1 MPADQEPGRTRV
13 LVIGVGNP
21 LMSDDGVGQRLLE
34 ALAAR
39 ATPDD
44 QVEFLDAGT
53 LGFMLL
59 PRVEQCDALL
69 ALDAANVGGA
79 PGELRVFEGAD
90 FDDFVRQP
98 RCSVHE
104 LGLHDLIDAARLTG
118 ALPARR
124 ALVGVQPERLGWGMA
139 LSPPVEAALPAA
151 VDAAASLLE
160 RWLAADC
167 C

>member
-1 MPADQEPGRTRV
+1 VSPEAGPASTRV

-21 LMSDDGVGQRLLE
+21 LMSDDGVGQRLLA

-39 ATPDD
+39 SPLPDG
-44 QVEFLDAGT
+44 VEFLDAGT
-53 LGFMLL
+53 IGFMLL

-69 ALDAANVGGA
+69 ALDAANLDAA
-79 PGELRVFEGAD
+79 PGEVRVFEGEALD
-90 FDDFVRQP
+90 EFVRQP

-104 LGLHDLIDAARLTG
+104 LGLRDLLDAARLTG

-139 LSPPVEAALPAA
+139 LSPAVEAALPAA
-151 VDAAASLLE
+151 TEAAAAILG
-160 RWLAADC
+160 RWLADRR
-167 C
+167 

>member
-1 MPADQEPGRTRV
+1 MPASPAPATRV

-39 ATPDD
+39 VAPDEKI
-44 QVEFLDAGT
+44 QFLDAGT

-69 ALDAANVGGA
+69 ALDAAELGA
-79 PGELRVFEGAD
+79 EPGAVQVFEGEALD
-90 FDDFVRQP
+90 AFARAP

-104 LGLHDLIDAARLTG
+104 LGLRDLLDAARLTG
-118 ALPARR
+118 SLPQRR
-124 ALVGVQPERLGWGMA
+124 ALVGVQPGRLGWGMA
-139 LSPPVEAALPAA
+139 LSPAVEAALPAA
-151 VDAAASLLE
+151 SEAATQLLE
-160 RWLAADC
+160 RWLSAGPG
-167 C
+167 

>member
-1 MPADQEPGRTRV
+1 MAADPPPTGTRV

-21 LMSDDGVGQRLLE
+21 LMSDDGVGLRLLE

-39 ATPDD
+39 TTQPAP
-44 QVEFLDAGT
+44 VEFLDAGT

-69 ALDAANVGGA
+69 ALDAANLGGP
-79 PGELRVFEGAD
+79 PGAVRVFEGEA
-90 FDDFVRQP
+90 FDEFVRQP

-104 LGLHDLIDAARLTG
+104 LGLRDLLDAARLTG
-118 ALPARR
+118 ALPGRR
-124 ALVGVQPERLGWGMA
+124 ALVAVQPGRLGWGMV

-151 VDAAASLLE
+151 TAAAAGILE
-160 RWLAADC
+160 RWRAADGH
-167 C
+167 

>member
-1 MPADQEPGRTRV
+1 
-13 LVIGVGNP
+13 
-21 LMSDDGVGQRLLE
+21 MSDDGVGQRLLE

-124 ALVGVQPERLGWGMA
+124 ALVGIQPERLGWGMV
-139 LSPPVEAALPAA
+139 LSPAVEAALPAA
-151 VDAAASLLE
+151 VEAAASLLE
-160 RWLAADC
+160 RWMAANPR
-167 C
+167 

>member
-1 MPADQEPGRTRV
+1 VSLEAGPAGTRV

-21 LMSDDGVGQRLLE
+21 LMSDDGVGLRLLE

-39 ATPDD
+39 SPAPDG
-44 QVEFLDAGT
+44 VEFLDAGT

-69 ALDAANVGGA
+69 ALDAASVGGA
-79 PGELRVFEGAD
+79 PGEFRVFEGAD

-124 ALVGVQPERLGWGMA
+124 ALVGVQPERLGWGMT
-139 LSPPVEAALPAA
+139 LSPQVEAALPAA
-151 VDAAASLLE
+151 VEAAASLLG
-160 RWLAADC
+160 RWLDAGRR
-167 C
+167 